1 MNDESPPRS
10 TAPSNP
16 VDPTVVRVL
25 RLLDPAA
32 RRAGCAYFVAGAT
45 ARDLILV
52 NVYGLR
58 PGRATQDLDLGVA
71 VENWTQ
77 FEGLKES
84 LVETREFTVSRAK
97 QRLIHTDQ
105 TTGFSMPVDL
115 IPFRGVASA
124 DGTAAWPPRGEIV
137 LNVSGFEEALASSAW
152 IEIEDGLT
160 VHVASV
166 PGLTL
171 LKLAAWRDR
180 GLETNKDAADLYR
193 LLTTYADAGNEDR
206 LFDRELGLLEAVGFD
221 MELAGA
227 ALLGPRCCGNL
238 RRASVQ
244 SDPIPSLVR
253 RQS

>member
-115 IPFRGVASA
+115 FLSA
-124 DGTAAWPPRGEIV
+124 ESHPPTEPPPGPHAVR
-137 LNVSGFEEALASSAW
+137 SS
-152 IEIEDGLT
+152 
-160 VHVASV
+160 
-166 PGLTL
+166 
-171 LKLAAWRDR
+171 
-180 GLETNKDAADLYR
+180 
-193 LLTTYADAGNEDR
+193 
-206 LFDRELGLLEAVGFD
+206 
-221 MELAGA
+221 
-227 ALLGPRCCGNL
+227 
-238 RRASVQ
+238 
-244 SDPIPSLVR
+244 
-253 RQS
+253 